1 MVEKCVYLEIF
12 IYFNNQDFLN
22 NVSRI
27 LFNKIV
33 IILKKIKNN
42 PNQPTK
48 TAIESKLEPRSRC
61 NKLCIFLF
69 KRYYLTLIIYLIDKK
84 KCQTSDFFNLL
95 G

>member
-1 MVEKCVYLEIF
+1 MVEKCVNSEIF

-42 PNQPTK
+42 PHQP
-48 TAIESKLEPRSRC
+48 AIIATESKLEPRSRC
-61 NKLCIFLF
+61 SKFSISFKLTDV
-69 KRYYLTLIIYLIDKK
+69 TLP
-84 KCQTSDFFNLL
+84 
-95 G
+95 